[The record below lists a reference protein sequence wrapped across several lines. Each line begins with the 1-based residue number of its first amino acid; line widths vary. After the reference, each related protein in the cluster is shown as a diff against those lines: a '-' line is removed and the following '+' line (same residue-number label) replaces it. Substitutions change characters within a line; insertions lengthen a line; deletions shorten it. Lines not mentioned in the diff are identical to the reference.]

1 MAPCG
6 PWRSANSLQYI
17 TTIRA
22 INNFTSS
29 YACGYQRLQKTAL
42 VADTYV
48 DHSFIVLYVC
58 LLLMTLVMVCCIVG
72 ANGAA
77 KQQDF
82 SYNLMIHGG
91 CRAVA
96 NCPLVCPTLSPD
108 ALHDEDEEEDQ
119 LLLPKIPISLPSNP
133 KMESIFVTD
142 IEKMD
147 LTPG

>member
-1 MAPCG
+1 MF
-6 PWRSANSLQYI
+6 LI
-17 TTIRA
+17 
-22 INNFTSS
+22 FV
-29 YACGYQRLQKTAL
+29 

-48 DHSFIVLYVC
+48 DHSFIVLCVC
-58 LLLMTLVMVCCIVG
+58 LLLMALVMVCCIVG
-72 ANGAA
+72 PNGAA

-82 SYNLMIHGG
+82 SYKLMIHGG

-119 LLLPKIPISLPSNP
+119 LLLPKIHISLPSNP